1 MLFSISWRN
10 VWRSKLRSTVM
21 LTAIALGITAGI
33 FMTAFYK
40 GMADQRIDKAIRTE
54 ISNIQIHDPGFRQN
68 NDINL
73 YIPDALKITQEIN
86 GESGVSGACSR
97 IVISSMVASAESF
110 AGVKISGVF
119 PDEEKKVTNLYKKVT
134 DGNYFSK
141 DRKNS
146 VLISEK
152 LADKLKVKLGSKV
165 VLTLQDIHNNII
177 SGAFRI
183 VGLFNTH
190 DNIFDESNL
199 FVRYSDLARLM
210 NMPDGAA
217 HEIAIATTSN
227 DAVNSV
233 QKELSV
239 KYPKLEVLSWYDLS
253 PELGYLTDAMD
264 LYMYIF
270 IVIIL
275 LALLFGL
282 VNTMLM
288 VVLERVKEI
297 GMLMAVGMNR
307 LRIFMMIV
315 LETVFLSLSG
325 GVIGIILGTLI
336 SNYFESHKIP
346 LSLWASAY
354 EDLGYD
360 AFVYTSLDSKL
371 VITITLLV
379 LLTGLIGS
387 LYPAYKALQNNPS
400 EALRID

>member
-40 GMADQRIDKAIRTE
+40 GMADQRINKAIRTE
-54 ISNIQIHDPGFRQN
+54 ISNIQIHYPGFRQN
-68 NDINL
+68 KDINL
-73 YIPDALKITQEIN
+73 YIPDARKITKQIT
-86 GESGVSGACSR
+86 GDPGVSGASSR
-97 IVISSMVASAESF
+97 LVISSMVASAESF
-110 AGVKISGVF
+110 AGTKISGVF
-119 PDEEKKVTNLYKKVT
+119 PDEEKKVTNLYEKVVQ
-134 DGNYFSK
+134 GNYFTEN
-141 DRKNS
+141 RRNP

-152 LADKLKVKLGSKV
+152 LAGKLKVKLGSKV
-165 VLTLQDIHNNII
+165 VITLQDINNNII

-190 DNIFDESNL
+190 DNIFDESNI
-199 FVRYSDLARLM
+199 FVKYDDLARLM

-227 DAVNSV
+227 ENVNV
-233 QKELSV
+233 VRKELSA

-270 IVIIL
+270 IIIIL

-288 VVLERVKEI
+288 VVLERIKEI

-307 LRIFMMIV
+307 LRIFLMIV

-325 GVIGIILGTLI
+325 GVIGIIFGTLI
-336 SNYFESHKIP
+336 SNYFETHKIP

-360 AFVYTSLDSKL
+360 AFVYTSIDTNL

-400 EALRID
+400 EALRIE

>member
-1 MLFSISWRN
+1 
-10 VWRSKLRSTVM
+10 
-21 LTAIALGITAGI
+21 
-33 FMTAFYK
+33 
-40 GMADQRIDKAIRTE
+40 
-54 ISNIQIHDPGFRQN
+54 
-68 NDINL
+68 
-73 YIPDALKITQEIN
+73 
-86 GESGVSGACSR
+86 
-97 IVISSMVASAESF
+97 VASAESF

-119 PDEEKKVTNLYKKVT
+119 PDEEKKVTNLYEKVT
-134 DGNYFSK
+134 DGNYFSEA
-141 DRKNS
+141 RKNS

-165 VLTLQDIHNNII
+165 VLTLQDINNNII

-199 FVRYSDLARLM
+199 FVRYDDLARLM

-233 QKELSV
+233 QKELSA